1 MGIIRGILNRLGLT
15 DFSAERA
22 PIRIFLLDDDKLRH
36 EWFVKH
42 FTGDYIDIAED
53 VPTAIEMLSNNFY
66 DGIFLDHDLLPEHYN
81 AETLD
86 EEKTGY
92 AVAVWLAQNH
102 SSQRAA
108 TIIVHTRNADGA
120 MKMVEKLRNAGR
132 EAEYVPFTFL
142 PQKIKK
148 YWQR

>member
-1 MGIIRGILNRLGLT
+1 MSIIRGILNRLGLT
-15 DFSAERA
+15 DFSAPRD
-22 PIRIFLLDDDKLRH
+22 PVRIFLLDDDKARH
-36 EWFVKH
+36 DWFAKH
-42 FTGDYIDIAED
+42 FSGDYLDIAED
-53 VPTAIEMLSNNFY
+53 VPTAIEKLSSNYY

-86 EEKTGY
+86 EEHTGY
-92 AVAVWLAQNH
+92 AVALWLAQNH
-102 SSQRAA
+102 HVQRAA

-120 MKMVEKLRNAGR
+120 MKMVERLRSAGR

-142 PQKIKK
+142 PQKIKR